1 MKRASVI
8 AIIVAAGEGK
18 RFGFSKQFARLRE
31 KSVLE
36 WSLDQFEAHDQV
48 REIVLVLKEATQ
60 REKSFRGYRKIR
72 AVIEGGKKRQD
83 SVGAGFSQIDPE
95 RAEIVLVHDGV
106 RPLVGS
112 DLISRIIDRTLERGA
127 AVPVIP
133 VEDTIKR
140 VEGKL
145 VSQTLDRSRLF
156 RVQTPQGFS
165 YSVLKEAL
173 DSAREAGFYG
183 TDEAAL
189 VERIGKKVFVVEG
202 DPRNIKITTPLDLRL
217 AEALVED

>member
-8 AIIVAAGEGK
+8 AIIVAAGEGR
-18 RFGFSKQFARLRE
+18 RFGFSKQFALLRE
-31 KSVLE
+31 RPILE
-36 WSLDQFEAHDQV
+36 RCLDKFEAHEQIK
-48 REIVLVLKEATQ
+48 EIVLVLKDEMQ
-60 REKSFRGYRKIR
+60 KEKLFRRYRKIR
-72 AVIEGGKKRQD
+72 AVAKGGKKRQD
-83 SVGAGFSQIDPE
+83 SVLAGFSQIDPE

-106 RPLVGS
+106 RPLVES
-112 DLISRIIDRTLERGA
+112 DLISRVIDRTLERGA

-133 VEDTIKR
+133 VEDTIKLIEDKQVR
-140 VEGKL
+140 
-145 VSQTLDRSRLF
+145 QTLDRSRLF

-165 YSVLKEAL
+165 YSVLREAL

-189 VERIGKKVFVVEG
+189 VERIGKEVSVVRG

-217 AEALVED
+217 AEALLED

>member
-8 AIIVAAGEGK
+8 AIIVAAGAGR
-18 RFGFSKQFARLRE
+18 RFGFSKQFALLRE
-31 KSVLE
+31 RPILE
-36 WSLDQFEAHDQV
+36 RCLDKFEAHEQIK
-48 REIVLVLKEATQ
+48 EIVLVLKDETQ
-60 REKSFRGYRKIR
+60 KEMLFRRYRKIR
-72 AVIEGGKKRQD
+72 AVAKGGKKRQD
-83 SVGAGFSQIDPE
+83 SVLAGFSQIDPE

-106 RPLVGS
+106 RPLVES
-112 DLISRIIDRTLERGA
+112 DLISRVIDRTLERGA

-133 VEDTIKR
+133 VEDTIKLIEDKQVR
-140 VEGKL
+140 
-145 VSQTLDRSRLF
+145 QTLDRSRLF

-165 YSVLKEAL
+165 YSVLREAL

-189 VERIGKKVFVVEG
+189 VERIGKEVSVVRG

-217 AEALVED
+217 AEALLED